1 MSAALACQFFAV
13 FSRFEF
19 ALKDSGYVNTNRHGR
34 AVPDWDRFAAV
45 VTLEV
50 PADSD
55 LALAIEFL
63 NREPPQVQTS
73 AHNWDHIPLRGNTQI
88 ARAIDAAQRVR
99 NNLFH
104 GGKHTPHSQPGR
116 DQALVQAALVV
127 LLACVS
133 QNKNVGAAYG

>member
-1 MSAALACQFFAV
+1 MQASLACEFFAV

-19 ALKDSGYVNTNRHGR
+19 ALKDSGHVYTNRHGR
-34 AVPDWDRFAAV
+34 AVPDWDSFSAV

-55 LALAIEFL
+55 LAVAIDFL

-73 AHNWDHIPLRGNTQI
+73 AHDWEHIPLRGNTSI

-104 GGKHTPHSQPGR
+104 GGKHTPHSPPGR
-116 DQALVQAALVV
+116 DQELVQAALVV

-133 QNKNVGAAYG
+133 QNKKVGAAYG